1 MRVARCRALASGRG
15 DVHASVDSSAA
26 EPDVRKA
33 REVKVFL
40 FLTVVL
46 APVLAVAFVGAYG
59 FAVWIYQ
66 MFVGP
71 PTG

>member
-1 MRVARCRALASGRG
+1 MN
-15 DVHASVDSSAA
+15 ASVNSSATQ
-26 EPDVRKA
+26 PDEATRKA

-46 APVLAVAFVGAYG
+46 APVLAVAFVGTYG
-59 FAVWIYQ
+59 FAIWIYQ
-66 MFVGP
+66 MFAGP